1 MNGHIRTF
9 LLAFLFTALVASLL
23 FLFIGR
29 ALIPLSDDID
39 VLADEL
45 LLLFKNDE
53 SQLILPNDEAPPP
66 TISNIVTLLLV
77 GLDYRPYD
85 FPDYRESAPSTVG
98 ALATHTRVTE
108 ADFIAV
114 LCVNTDTKE
123 MTAISIPEDTVLTL
137 GGDETTLKTVYASH
151 GAAYF
156 AELVSSLVGFEL
168 DYQLFVNVSDIG
180 RIVELAGNL
189 VLPVSTDMYLEND
202 QYTSTPKSGEAT
214 LLLEEG
220 NRYITK
226 NNVVWLLSFD
236 DYRDGG
242 SRAETV
248 LSFANAL
255 MARFTTLENLL
266 KIDTLYSAVAAS
278 VTTNVTL
285 ADVQKH
291 ISILL
296 SYASYSLETQNYPGT
311 YSEDRELFYP
321 AVQEALAAY
330 LPYR

>member
-9 LLAFLFTALVASLL
+9 LLAFLFTALIASLL

-29 ALIPLSDDID
+29 ALIPSSDSIG
-39 VLADEL
+39 VLAEEL
-45 LLLFKNDE
+45 LLLFENDE
-53 SQLILPNDEAPPP
+53 SGLLLPKDETTSPV
-66 TISNIVTLLLV
+66 TTNVVTLLLV

-85 FPDYRESAPSTVG
+85 FSDYRESAPSTVG
-98 ALATHTRVTE
+98 SLSAYTRVTE

-123 MTAISIPEDTVLTL
+123 MTAISIPEDSVLTL
-137 GGDETTLKTVYASH
+137 SGDETTLKAVYASH

-202 QYTSTPKSGEAT
+202 RYTATPKSGDAT
-214 LLLEEG
+214 LLLAEG
-220 NRYITK
+220 NQYITK

-242 SRAETV
+242 SRAETI

-255 MARFTTLENLL
+255 MTRFTSLENLL
-266 KIDTLYSAVAAS
+266 KIDSLYTAVSAAVK
-278 VTTNVTL
+278 TNVTL

-296 SYASYSLETQNYPGT
+296 SYASYSLETQTYPGT